1 MYSQLN
7 TFHLNG
13 HTKYQKAK
21 ATRAV
26 YAIININTGD
36 CCSVGLISF

>member
-1 MYSQLN
+1 MYSQVN

-13 HTKYQKAK
+13 HTKDQKAK

-26 YAIININTGD
+26 YAIINKH
-36 CCSVGLISF
+36 

>member
-13 HTKYQKAK
+13 HTKDQKAK

-26 YAIININTGD
+26 YAIIDI
-36 CCSVGLISF
+36 